1 MQEMNLKSGLVF
13 CLAGICLAAFTGC
26 HSRSR
31 LPEKNSKEYAEAVSD
46 FYVGLAALEV
56 GHDVYAEQKL
66 SALTKVAPAEP
77 AGWANWGILALRQRN
92 YNAAAQ
98 RLDKAR
104 ELASNNDQIYDLLG
118 VLESQRGNSA
128 AAIADLQKAVELNPE
143 NLRAIYQLA
152 EETAR
157 QGADTSEAQFDEI
170 VNVHFKGVYFLTQ
183 KLLPLIRD
191 GGRIVNI
198 SSGLARFALPG
209 SSAYGATKGAVEV
222 LTRYLAKELGPRC
235 ITANVVAPG
244 AIQTDFSGGMVRDNP
259 EINKRVA
266 EMTALGRAGVPDDIG
281 PMIAALL
288 SDENR
293 WVNGQRIEVS
303 GGMAL

>member
-1 MQEMNLKSGLVF
+1 VTFTHFDGFVVDVRKTLHGWGQDRFDYLVNN
-13 CLAGICLAAFTGC
+13 AGGSL
-26 HSRSR
+26 H
-31 LPEKNSKEYAEAVSD
+31 
-46 FYVGLAALEV
+46 
-56 GHDVYAEQKL
+56 
-66 SALTKVAPAEP
+66 
-77 AGWANWGILALRQRN
+77 ANF
-92 YNAAAQ
+92 
-98 RLDKAR
+98 
-104 ELASNNDQIYDLLG
+104 DQ
-118 VLESQRGNSA
+118 
-128 AAIADLQKAVELNPE
+128 
-143 NLRAIYQLA
+143 
-152 EETAR
+152 TA
-157 QGADTSEAQFDEI
+157 EAQFDEI

-183 KLLPLIRD
+183 KLLPLIKD

-222 LTRYLAKELGPRC
+222 LTRYLAKELGPRG